1 MDKNLRRHIEYVI
14 GVDLGHGE
22 TSAALCPIQW
32 DTEVEQLDPATD
44 LEMGG
49 NKCVLPSAI
58 TILPNDVAYVG
69 DAAFAPEI
77 LRQAKV
83 RVCFKR
89 APRDLNGA
97 AEKLM
102 IRFMKEVYARILQ
115 NNVGRL
121 TPTNHLVYIATPS
134 GWSKETQSLYLEMAK
149 MAGLPM
155 GGVTK
160 ESRAAFVRAQNDV
173 TSGLGRNIEKGAIV
187 FDMGSSTLDFTYMR
201 KGLPAL
207 IDNGYDCGASFIE
220 KTIFEDKEKEDES
233 IQLFERKYPEL
244 VDSLLFEC
252 RKVKEKVYFDQTLR
266 AKQTINFD
274 DIVEDE
280 ELEDERFKLVFQPG
294 ELDDMLRR
302 KGYMETIRQA
312 MLDFRKRFIPGES
325 IYGVFMTGGASRM
338 DFLKDL
344 ICECWGVEKTQIYR
358 DNDPSLT
365 ISEGV
370 AEVARMDLRTEG
382 MDEGLQDAISR
393 LENSNDIY
401 HSFIDIFG
409 NAIFEN
415 VTNQVADVIN
425 EFGSSSTDYSI
436 NQLKAAVDNT
446 VNSASKEIT
455 DNASAYLEAAVMDNL
470 ADIQKKVESIIKN
483 YARNDATVGTVDLS
497 TVSVPKISNINM
509 GNTMTEISNSISAS
523 SSDWVAALGGAAIGG
538 AIAILL
544 GGPLAWMIGGGVALG
559 QLFFGKSEEEKR
571 AEAQA
576 RALTLQERSQVVDS
590 IVPKWDGMKEQ
601 MASSI
606 HKSLTKDPHV
616 RESINKAVKKILQEY
631 KESLKDARILID

>member
-1 MDKNLRRHIEYVI
+1 MDNNQRRHIEYVI
-14 GVDLGHGE
+14 GIDLGHGE

-49 NKCVLPSAI
+49 NKFVLPSAI
-58 TILPNDVAYVG
+58 TILPNDNAYIG

-97 AEKLM
+97 PEKLM
-102 IRFMKEVYARILQ
+102 IRFMKEVYARITQ

-155 GGVTK
+155 GGITK

-220 KTIFEDKEKEDES
+220 KTIYEDKEREDES

-252 RKVKEKVYFDQTLR
+252 RKVKENVYFDQTLR
-266 AKQTINFD
+266 VKKTINFD

-280 ELEDERFKLVFQPG
+280 DLEDERFKLAFQPG
-294 ELDDMLRR
+294 ELDEMLRS
-302 KGYMETIRQA
+302 KGYMEMIRQA
-312 MLDFRKRFIPGES
+312 MLDYRQKFIPGEK

-382 MDEGLQDAISR
+382 MDEGLQEAIDR
-393 LENSNDIY
+393 LQNSDDIY

-409 NAIFEN
+409 NAVYEN
-415 VTNQVADVIN
+415 VVNQLADTIN
-425 EFGSSSTDYSI
+425 DFGSSSTDYSI
-436 NQLKAAVDNT
+436 NYLKGAVKTT
-446 VNSASKEIT
+446 VKNASQEVT
-455 DNASAYLEAAVMDNL
+455 GNASAYLEAAVMDNL
-470 ADIQKKVESIIKN
+470 ADIQKKVESIVKN
-483 YARNDATVGTVDLS
+483 YARGDSTVSNVDLS
-497 TVSVPKISNINM
+497 AVSVPTISDINM
-509 GNTMTEISNSISAS
+509 GSTMTDIANSISAT
-523 SSDWVAALGGAAIGG
+523 SSDWGAAIGGAAIGG
-538 AIAILL
+538 AIAVLL
-544 GGPLAWMIGGGVALG
+544 GGPLAWLIGGGAALASI
-559 QLFFGKSEEEKR
+559 FFGKSEEEKR

-590 IVPKWDGMKEQ
+590 IASEWDGMKEQ
-601 MASSI
+601 IANSI
-606 HKSLTKDPHV
+606 HKSLTNDHGV
-616 RESINKAVKKILQEY
+616 RGSINSAVKKILQEY

>member
-1 MDKNLRRHIEYVI
+1 MDKNQRRQIEYVI
-14 GVDLGHGE
+14 GIDLGHGE

-49 NKCVLPSAI
+49 NKYVLPSAI
-58 TILPNDVAYVG
+58 TILPSGNAYIG

-83 RVCFKR
+83 RVCFKK
-89 APRDLNGA
+89 APKDINGDS
-97 AEKLM
+97 EKLM
-102 IRFMKEVYARILQ
+102 IRFMKEVYTRILQ

-134 GWSKETQSLYLEMAK
+134 GWSKETQTLYFEMAK
-149 MAGLPM
+149 LAGLPM
-155 GGVTK
+155 GGITK

-173 TSGLGRNIEKGAIV
+173 TSGLGRNIERGAIV

-220 KTIFEDKEKEDES
+220 KAIFEDKEKDDES

-244 VDSLLFEC
+244 VDSLLFEA
-252 RKVKEKVYFDQTLR
+252 RKVKENVYFDQTLR
-266 AKQTINFD
+266 VKKTINFD

-280 ELEDERFKLVFQPG
+280 ELEDERFKLAFQPG
-294 ELDDMLRR
+294 ELDEMLRG
-302 KGYMETIRQA
+302 KGYMEMIRQA
-312 MLDFRKRFIPGES
+312 MMDYRKNYIPGEK

-382 MDEGLQDAISR
+382 MDEGLQEAIIR
-393 LENSNDIY
+393 LENSDDIY

-415 VTNQVADVIN
+415 VTNQIEGIFN
-425 EFGSSSTDYSI
+425 EFGNSSTNYCI
-436 NQLKAAVDNT
+436 NDLTQAVDET
-446 VNSASKEIT
+446 VNSASQEIT

-470 ADIQKKVESIIKN
+470 ADIQKKVESIVKN
-483 YARNDATVGTVDLS
+483 YARNDATIGSVDLS
-497 TVSVPKISNINM
+497 SVSVPSISSINM
-509 GNTMTEISNSISAS
+509 GNTMKEISNSISAS
-523 SSDWVAALGGAAIGG
+523 SSDWTAALGGAAIGG
-538 AIAILL
+538 AIALLL
-544 GGPLAWMIGGGVALG
+544 GGPLAWLLGGGAALASM
-559 QLFFGKSEEEKR
+559 FFGKTEEEKR

-576 RALTLQERSQVVDS
+576 RPLDIQERVQVLGS
-590 IVPKWDGMKEQ
+590 INWDDMKNK
-601 MASSI
+601 MANSI
-606 HKSLTKDPHV
+606 HKSLTKDHGV
-616 RESINKAVKKILQEY
+616 RESINKAVRKILQEY
-631 KESLKDARILID
+631 KETLKDARILID

>member
-1 MDKNLRRHIEYVI
+1 MDKNQRRQIEYVI
-14 GVDLGHGE
+14 GIDLGHGE

-49 NKCVLPSAI
+49 NKYVLPSAI
-58 TILPNDVAYVG
+58 TILPNGNAYIG

-83 RVCFKR
+83 RVCFKK
-89 APRDLNGA
+89 APKDINGDS
-97 AEKLM
+97 EKLM
-102 IRFMKEVYARILQ
+102 IRFMKEVYTRILQ

-134 GWSKETQSLYLEMAK
+134 GWSKETQTLYFEMAK
-149 MAGLPM
+149 LAGLPM
-155 GGVTK
+155 GGITK

-173 TSGLGRNIEKGAIV
+173 TSGLGRNIERGAIV

-220 KTIFEDKEKEDES
+220 KAIFEDKEKDDES

-244 VDSLLFEC
+244 VDSLLFEA
-252 RKVKEKVYFDQTLR
+252 RKVKENVYFDQTLR
-266 AKQTINFD
+266 VKKTINFD

-280 ELEDERFKLVFQPG
+280 ELEDERFKLAFQPG
-294 ELDDMLRR
+294 ELDEMLRG
-302 KGYMETIRQA
+302 KGYMEMIRQA
-312 MLDFRKRFIPGES
+312 MMDYRKNYIPGEK

-382 MDEGLQDAISR
+382 MDEGLQEAIIR
-393 LENSNDIY
+393 LENSDDIY

-415 VTNQVADVIN
+415 VTNQIEGIFN
-425 EFGSSSTDYSI
+425 EFGNSSTNYCI
-436 NQLKAAVDNT
+436 NDLTQAVDET
-446 VNSASKEIT
+446 VNSASQEIT

-470 ADIQKKVESIIKN
+470 ADIQKKVESIVKN
-483 YARNDATVGTVDLS
+483 YARNDATIGSVDLS
-497 TVSVPKISNINM
+497 SVSVPSISSINM
-509 GNTMTEISNSISAS
+509 GNTMKEISNSISAS
-523 SSDWVAALGGAAIGG
+523 SSDWTAALGGAAIGG
-538 AIAILL
+538 AIALLL
-544 GGPLAWMIGGGVALG
+544 GGPLAWLVGGGAALASM
-559 QLFFGKSEEEKR
+559 FFGKTEEEKR

-576 RALTLQERSQVVDS
+576 RPLDIQERVQVLGS
-590 IVPKWDGMKEQ
+590 INWDDMKNK
-601 MASSI
+601 MANSI
-606 HKSLTKDPHV
+606 HKSLTKDHGV
-616 RESINKAVKKILQEY
+616 RESINKAVRKILQEY
-631 KESLKDARILID
+631 KETLKDARILID

>member
-1 MDKNLRRHIEYVI
+1 MDKNQRRQIEYVI
-14 GVDLGHGE
+14 GIDLGHGE

-49 NKCVLPSAI
+49 NKYVLPSAI
-58 TILPNDVAYVG
+58 TILPNGNAYIG

-83 RVCFKR
+83 RVCFKK
-89 APRDLNGA
+89 APKDINGDS
-97 AEKLM
+97 EKLM
-102 IRFMKEVYARILQ
+102 IRFMKEVYTRILQ

-134 GWSKETQSLYLEMAK
+134 GWSKETQTLYFEMAK
-149 MAGLPM
+149 LAGLPM
-155 GGVTK
+155 GGITK

-173 TSGLGRNIEKGAIV
+173 TSGLGRNIERGAIV

-220 KTIFEDKEKEDES
+220 KAIFEDKEKDDES

-244 VDSLLFEC
+244 VDSLLFEA
-252 RKVKEKVYFDQTLR
+252 RKVKENVYFDQTLR
-266 AKQTINFD
+266 VKKTINFD

-280 ELEDERFKLVFQPG
+280 ELEDERFKLAFQPG
-294 ELDDMLRR
+294 ELDDMLRE
-302 KGYMETIRQA
+302 KGYMEMIRQA
-312 MLDFRKRFIPGES
+312 MMDYRKEYIPGEK

-382 MDEGLQDAISR
+382 MDEGLQEAIAR
-393 LENSNDIY
+393 LENSDDIY

-415 VTNQVADVIN
+415 VTNRVADVIN
-425 EFGSSSTDYSI
+425 EFGQSATNYSI
-436 NQLKAAVDNT
+436 NQLKGAVDET
-446 VNSASKEIT
+446 VTEASQEIT
-455 DNASAYLEAAVMDNL
+455 ENASAYLEAAVMDNL
-470 ADIQKKVESIIKN
+470 ADIQKKVESIVKN

-497 TVSVPKISNINM
+497 SVSVPRISNINM
-509 GNTMTEISNSISAS
+509 GNTMTEISNSISVS
-523 SSDWVAALGGAAIGG
+523 SSDWAATLGGAAVGG

-544 GGPLAWMIGGGVALG
+544 GGPLAWLIGGGAALASI
-559 QLFFGKSEEEKR
+559 FFGKSEEEKR

-590 IVPKWDGMKEQ
+590 IVPQWDGMKEK
-601 MASSI
+601 MANSI
-606 HKSLTKDPHV
+606 NRSLTKDHNV

-631 KESLKDARILID
+631 KEVLKDARILID

>member
-1 MDKNLRRHIEYVI
+1 MDKNQRRHIEYVI
-14 GVDLGHGE
+14 GIDLGHGE

-44 LEMGG
+44 LELIGG
-49 NKCVLPSAI
+49 RKVIPSAI
-58 TILPNDVAYVG
+58 TILPNETAYIG

-89 APRDLNGA
+89 APRDVNGD
-97 AEKLM
+97 AEKTM
-102 IRFMKEVYARILQ
+102 IRFMKEVYTRILQ
-115 NNVGRL
+115 NNVGLL

-134 GWSKETQSLYLEMAK
+134 GWSKESQALYLQMASI
-149 MAGLPM
+149 AGLPI

-187 FDMGSSTLDFTYMR
+187 FDMGSSTLDFTFMR

-220 KTIFEDKEKEDES
+220 KAIFEEKEKSEDC

-244 VDSLLFEC
+244 VDTLLFEA
-252 RKVKEKVYFDQTLR
+252 RKVKEKVYFDLSLK
-266 AKQTINFD
+266 AKKTVNFD
-274 DIVEDE
+274 EIVEDE
-280 ELEDERFKLVFQPG
+280 ELEDERFKMAFLPG
-294 ELDDMLRR
+294 ELEEFLRE
-302 KGYMETIRQA
+302 KGYMEMIRQA
-312 MLDFRKRFIPGES
+312 MLDYRQRFIPGEK

-344 ICECWGVEKTQIYR
+344 ICECWGVEKSQIYR

-382 MDEGLQDAISR
+382 MDEGLQEAIIR
-393 LENSNDIY
+393 LENSDDIY

-415 VTNQVADVIN
+415 VTNQIEGIFN
-425 EFGSSSTDYSI
+425 EFGNSSTNYCI
-436 NQLKAAVDNT
+436 NDLTQAVDET
-446 VNSASKEIT
+446 VNSASQEIT

-470 ADIQKKVESIIKN
+470 ADIQKKVESIVKN
-483 YARNDATVGTVDLS
+483 YARNDATIGSVDLS
-497 TVSVPKISNINM
+497 SVSVPSISSINM
-509 GNTMTEISNSISAS
+509 GNTMKEISNSISAS
-523 SSDWVAALGGAAIGG
+523 SSDWTAALGGAAIGG
-538 AIAILL
+538 AIALLL
-544 GGPLAWMIGGGVALG
+544 GGPLAWLVGGGAALASM
-559 QLFFGKSEEEKR
+559 FFGKTEEEKR

-576 RALTLQERSQVVDS
+576 RSLDIQERVQVLGS
-590 IVPKWDGMKEQ
+590 INWDDMKNK
-601 MASSI
+601 MANSI
-606 HKSLTKDPHV
+606 HKSLTKDHGV
-616 RESINKAVKKILQEY
+616 RESINKAVRKILQEY
-631 KESLKDARILID
+631 KETLKDARILID

>member
-1 MDKNLRRHIEYVI
+1 MDKNQRRQIEYVI
-14 GVDLGHGE
+14 GIDLGHGE

-49 NKCVLPSAI
+49 NKYVLPSAI
-58 TILPNDVAYVG
+58 TILPSGNAYIG

-83 RVCFKR
+83 RVCFKK
-89 APRDLNGA
+89 APKDINGDS
-97 AEKLM
+97 EKLM
-102 IRFMKEVYARILQ
+102 IRFMKEVYTRILQ

-134 GWSKETQSLYLEMAK
+134 GWSKETQTLYFEMAK
-149 MAGLPM
+149 LAGLPM
-155 GGVTK
+155 GGITK

-173 TSGLGRNIEKGAIV
+173 TSGLGRNIERGAIV

-220 KTIFEDKEKEDES
+220 KAIFEDKEKDDES

-244 VDSLLFEC
+244 VDSLLFEA
-252 RKVKEKVYFDQTLR
+252 RKVKENVYFDQTLR
-266 AKQTINFD
+266 VKKTINFD

-280 ELEDERFKLVFQPG
+280 ELEDERFKLAFQPG
-294 ELDDMLRR
+294 ELDDMLRE
-302 KGYMETIRQA
+302 KGYMEMIRQA
-312 MLDFRKRFIPGES
+312 MIDYRKNYIPGEK

-382 MDEGLQDAISR
+382 MDEGLQEAIIR
-393 LENSNDIY
+393 LENSDDIY

-415 VTNQVADVIN
+415 VTNQIEGIFN
-425 EFGSSSTDYSI
+425 EFGNSSTNYCI
-436 NQLKAAVDNT
+436 NDLTQAVDET
-446 VNSASKEIT
+446 VNSASQEIT

-470 ADIQKKVESIIKN
+470 ADIQKKVESIVKN
-483 YARNDATVGTVDLS
+483 YARNDATIGSVDLS
-497 TVSVPKISNINM
+497 SVSVPSISSINM
-509 GNTMTEISNSISAS
+509 GNTMKEISNSISAS
-523 SSDWVAALGGAAIGG
+523 SSDWTAALGGAAIGG
-538 AIAILL
+538 AIALLL
-544 GGPLAWMIGGGVALG
+544 GGPLAWLLGGGAALASM
-559 QLFFGKSEEEKR
+559 FFGKTEEEKR

-576 RALTLQERSQVVDS
+576 RPLDIQERVQVLGS
-590 IVPKWDGMKEQ
+590 INWDDMKNK
-601 MASSI
+601 MANSI
-606 HKSLTKDPHV
+606 HKSLTKDHGV
-616 RESINKAVKKILQEY
+616 RESINKAVRKILQEY
-631 KESLKDARILID
+631 KETLKDARILID

>member
-1 MDKNLRRHIEYVI
+1 MDKNQRQHIEYVI
-14 GVDLGHGE
+14 GIDLGHGE

-32 DTEVEQLDPATD
+32 DTEVEQLEPATD

-49 NKCVLPSAI
+49 NKFVLPSAI
-58 TILPNDVAYVG
+58 TILPNDNAYIG

-83 RVCFKR
+83 RVCFKK
-89 APRDLNGA
+89 APRDINGE

-102 IRFMKEVYARILQ
+102 IRFMKEVYARIMQ

-121 TPTNHLVYIATPS
+121 TPTNHYVYIASPS

-149 MAGLPM
+149 VAGLPI
-155 GGVTK
+155 GGITK

-173 TSGLGRNIEKGAIV
+173 TSGLGRNIENGAIV

-220 KTIFEDKEKEDES
+220 KAIFKDKEKEDES

-244 VDSLLFEC
+244 IDSLLFEC
-252 RKVKEKVYFDQTLR
+252 RKVKENVYFDQTLR
-266 AKQTINFD
+266 VKKTINFD

-280 ELEDERFKLVFQPG
+280 ELEDERFKLSFQPG
-294 ELDDMLRR
+294 ELDEMLRS

-312 MLDFRKRFIPGES
+312 MMDYRQRFIPGEK

-344 ICECWGVEKTQIYR
+344 ICECWGVEKTQIFR

-370 AEVARMDLRTEG
+370 AEVARMDLRTDG
-382 MDEGLQDAISR
+382 MDEGLQEAISR
-393 LENSNDIY
+393 LENSDDIY

-415 VTNQVADVIN
+415 VSNQVEDVIN
-425 EFGSSSTDYSI
+425 EFGSSGTDFSI
-436 NQLKAAVDNT
+436 NQLKAAVDET
-446 VNSASKEIT
+446 VNSASHEVT

-470 ADIQKKVESIIKN
+470 SDIQKKVESIVKN
-483 YARNDATVGTVDLS
+483 YARNDATFGNVDLS
-497 TVSVPKISNINM
+497 SVSVPRLSNIDM
-509 GNTMTEISNSISAS
+509 GNTMTDISQSITAS
-523 SSDWVAALGGAAIGG
+523 SAKWTEVIGGFALGGALAL
-538 AIAILL
+538 LL
-544 GGPLAWMIGGGVALG
+544 GGPLAILTVGLASA
-559 QLFFGKSEEEKR
+559 FFGKSEEEKK

-576 RALTLQERSQVVDS
+576 RPLDRNERSKVVDA
-590 IVPKWDGMKEQ
+590 IAPQWDDMKEN
-601 MASSI
+601 MADSI
-606 HKSLTKDPHV
+606 NRSLSKDHNV
-616 RESINKAVKKILQEY
+616 RESINNAVKKILQEY
-631 KESLKDARILID
+631 KEVLKGARILID